1 MMCNLYIHTMKLHPG
16 GSDSRN
22 DPGVRLV
29 YSDNTHRAEH
39 AHMRPLNEW
48 QILEL
53 GHFEDGNF
61 EKKIS
66 QHWGC

>member
-1 MMCNLYIHTMKLHPG
+1 MKLHPG

-61 EKKIS
+61 EKKKFS
-66 QHWGC
+66 PLGVLEQHSRA